1 MSARCLEL
9 GLLAALSI
17 VFASCSAQSVAE
29 APQTPRVKAA
39 ELKITDDVREVA
51 KSGNQFAFDL
61 YGQLRERPGNLFF
74 SPASISTALAMVY
87 AGARGET
94 EAEMARTLHFELA
107 DERLLAGFATLSQAL
122 NSDGRGYHLTTANR
136 LWGQKSFTFRPD
148 YLQLTREQFGAELFP
163 LDFAKSEPARQT
175 INRWVMRQT
184 NDKIPDLIPPG
195 VLDAMTRLVLTNA
208 IYFKGDWEHEFPKS
222 ATQDAP
228 FQLSSEQEVQ
238 APLMHQERRFAYA
251 ENDDAQVV
259 ALPYGNYDL
268 SLFVLLPKEID
279 GLPEIES
286 ELTAEN
292 FGKRTAE
299 MDERIVRLWLPKFKT
314 TSQFSLV
321 DALRSLG
328 MTLVFTDDSDLSGIA
343 SSEELK
349 ISAVIHKAYVDV
361 NEEGTEAA
369 AATAVALAPA
379 AAPIREPEEPV
390 VFRADHPFLFLIR
403 HNSTGAILFLG
414 RMSAPGR

>member
-1 MSARCLEL
+1 MSARRLEL
-9 GLLAALSI
+9 GWLVAASI
-17 VFASCSAQSVAE
+17 ACASCSAQSAAE
-29 APQTPRVKAA
+29 APQTHRVKAA
-39 ELKITDDVREVA
+39 ELKITDDVREA
-51 KSGNQFAFDL
+51 ARSGNQFAFDL
-61 YGQLRERPGNLFF
+61 YGQLREQPGNLFC

-94 EAEMARTLHFELA
+94 ESEMARTLHFELP

-122 NSDGRGYHLTTANR
+122 NSDGRGYRLTTANR
-136 LWGQKSFTFRPD
+136 LWGQKSFAFRPD
-148 YLQLTREQFGAELFP
+148 YLQLTRETFGAELFP
-163 LDFAKSEPARQT
+163 LDFAQSEQSRQT

-195 VLDAMTRLVLTNA
+195 VLNAMTRLVLTNA
-208 IYFKGDWEHEFPKS
+208 IYFKGDWEHEFPKG
-222 ATQDAP
+222 ATHDAP
-228 FQLSSEQEVQ
+228 FHLTSEKEVQ

-251 ENDDAQVV
+251 ESDDAQIVV
-259 ALPYGNYDL
+259 LPYADYDL
-268 SLFVLLPKEID
+268 SLVVLLPKEID
-279 GLPEIES
+279 GLPAIES
-286 ELTAEN
+286 ELTAES

-314 TSQFSLV
+314 TAQFSLADV
-321 DALRSLG
+321 LRSLG
-328 MTLVFTDDSDLSGIA
+328 MTLVFSDDADLSGIA

-369 AATAVALAPA
+369 AATAVALAPT
-379 AAPIREPEEPV
+379 AAPVRKPEEPV

-414 RMSAPGR
+414 RLLAPGK